1 MSYSILTN
9 LFNGFK
15 FFKDTFSN
23 SEMQVDF
30 IILFIV
36 MGIITV
42 VYIIEKSKSNRID
55 KFKKMSIKK
64 IKAIGNY
71 EKNSKTKYFKHLP
84 WNKNLK
90 T

>member
-9 LFNGFK
+9 LFNRFK

-23 SEMQVDF
+23 SEMPVNF

-64 IKAIGNY
+64 
-71 EKNSKTKYFKHLP
+71 
-84 WNKNLK
+84 
-90 T
+90 